1 MCVLT
6 HIEVESHHVLT
17 NTISRFASG
26 RMCVGAQTWR
36 RLLFS
41 VVAVCVP
48 GVYKMAFLDSS
59 TNGDAGVNRLLATL
73 PKNEYKR
80 LLPKLK
86 TVSLVLGEALY
97 VPGAVIKYVYFPN
110 DSIISLISEL
120 SDTSGLEVGMVGNEG
135 MVGLAVF
142 MGVSSSST
150 RAMVQG
156 SGTAMR
162 MSSAAIRSEATRL
175 GSLHQLLHR
184 YSHSLL
190 NQVSQSSTC
199 NRFHLVDARLARW
212 LLMTND
218 RLGEKKFPL
227 TQEFLSSMLGV
238 RREGVSKAAGV
249 LQAGKLIRYSR
260 GVITILN
267 RRGLEAKSCQ
277 CYAIIKAETD
287 AYLN

>member
-1 MCVLT
+1 
-6 HIEVESHHVLT
+6 
-17 NTISRFASG
+17 
-26 RMCVGAQTWR
+26 
-36 RLLFS
+36 
-41 VVAVCVP
+41 
-48 GVYKMAFLDSS
+48 MAFSNNS
-59 TNGDAGVNRLLATL
+59 NNGDPGINRLLATL

-86 TVSLVLGEALY
+86 TVNLVLGEELY
-97 VPGAVIKYVYFPN
+97 EPGDVIKYVYFPN

-120 SDTSGLEVGMVGNEG
+120 SETSWLEVGMVGNEG
-135 MVGLAVF
+135 VAGLAIF
-142 MGVSSSST
+142 MGVGTSST
-150 RAMVQG
+150 RALVQG

-162 MSSAAIRSEATRL
+162 MSSAAVRTEANRL
-175 GSLHQLLHR
+175 GSLHHLLHR

-190 NQVSQSSTC
+190 TQVSQSAVC

-218 RLGEKKFPL
+218 RLGAEEFPL
-227 TQEFLSSMLGV
+227 TQEFLSNMLGV
-238 RREGVSKAAGV
+238 RREGVSKAAGA

-277 CYAIIKAETD
+277 CYGIIKAETD

>member
-1 MCVLT
+1 MP
-6 HIEVESHHVLT
+6 
-17 NTISRFASG
+17 
-26 RMCVGAQTWR
+26 
-36 RLLFS
+36 LLNN
-41 VVAVCVP
+41 
-48 GVYKMAFLDSS
+48 SS
-59 TNGDAGVNRLLATL
+59 NGDSGVNRLLATL

-86 TVSLVLGEALY
+86 TVSLVLGEVLY
-97 VPGAVIKYVYFPN
+97 EPGDAIKYVYFPN

-120 SDTSGLEVGMVGNEG
+120 SETSWLEVGMVGNEG
-135 MVGLAVF
+135 MAGLAVF
-142 MGVSSSST
+142 MGVGFSST
-150 RAMVQG
+150 RALVQG

-162 MSSAAIRSEATRL
+162 MSAGTVRTEAKRL
-175 GSLHQLLHR
+175 GSLHHLLHR

-190 NQVSQSSTC
+190 NQVSQSSAC

-212 LLMTND
+212 LLMTTD
-218 RLGEKKFPL
+218 RLGQEEFPL

-238 RREGVSKAAGV
+238 RREGVSKAAGA
-249 LQAGKLIRYSR
+249 LQAARLIRYSR
-260 GVITILN
+260 GMITLLN

>member
-1 MCVLT
+1 MSLLN
-6 HIEVESHHVLT
+6 SSS
-17 NTISRFASG
+17 N
-26 RMCVGAQTWR
+26 GAP
-36 RLLFS
+36 
-41 VVAVCVP
+41 A
-48 GVYKMAFLDSS
+48 
-59 TNGDAGVNRLLATL
+59 VNRLLATL

-86 TVSLVLGEALY
+86 IVNLGFGEVLYESGDA
-97 VPGAVIKYVYFPN
+97 IKYVYFPN

-120 SDTSGLEVGMVGNEG
+120 SETSGLEVGMVGNEG
-135 MVGLAVF
+135 MAGLAVF
-142 MGVSSSST
+142 MGVKLSST
-150 RAMVQG
+150 RALVQG

-162 MSSAAIRSEATRL
+162 MSSAAVRTEAKRL
-175 GSLHQLLHR
+175 GILHHLLHR

-190 NQVSQSSTC
+190 TQVSQTSAC

-218 RLGEKKFPL
+218 RLGADEFPL
-227 TQEFLSSMLGV
+227 TQEFLSNMLGV

-249 LQAGKLIRYSR
+249 LQAARLIRYSR
-260 GVITILN
+260 GMISLLN